1 MGQGMSDRLAGL
13 SGGNARGALL
23 GAASLAVV
31 GVAVALLI
39 TGVTSGEVA
48 ATVLFLPVFAAG
60 LLGGRRVGYAA
71 AAVATLAY
79 VGLRRA
85 DLAAAG
91 AASAGVLTLTR
102 AGAYLVA
109 GHVGALAQ
117 ALVPGDAAPAGPRAR
132 PGRPVPASDRR
143 RPAGQ
148 PAGRRREPSP
158 AWDDPWPPHDR
169 EPAPA
174 ADRRRVLAGVGSSA
188 GGGGSYVDD
197 GLPPTTMSGGWP
209 PPGPDP
215 WNERDERRG
224 PPDDTAG
231 AEAWTEQETGWH
243 DAPGGPGGQPGRGQ
257 APPWT
262 GEGGTEPAADDSWAA
277 VQESWRRQHGV
288 PPDDPYA
295 APGADQG
302 WAVEA
307 PPERGPAN
315 GRSAGDQWG
324 GPAGRAPDTWAGQ
337 VPAADPWGGAA
348 AADDRWG
355 PSGEEAAVRD
365 PWGGGASVDDRWG
378 PPSGQQAAVPADP
391 WGPPATDESWAVP
404 ADQAGAWQQQPE
416 PGGWQQ
422 PAEPADDGWQQQ
434 QEPGGWQQQPEPG
447 WQQQRPEPGGW
458 QPQPEP
464 GWQQQQPEP
473 GDWQQQPDPGGWQ
486 QPAEPPGA
494 WQQPGEPQDGGW
506 PQPAEPGAAG
516 TWPDPAPGS
525 GGAWPDPAPGS
536 GPAPEGWDAPGGA
549 AGGWDAPAADPWT
562 STGQTS
568 AIWDD
573 PAAGHT
579 GEHDQWPGPADPGWA
594 AAGAAGAGAVGAV
607 AGHPA
612 PAPAPQRPEPELP
625 AVDHETGLWTA
636 RFLRDRLLAERER
649 SRRSGR
655 PFSLVLVQVPD
666 GPLAQLPYRRQVT
679 LLRELGY
686 QFVAGGVVDHLVHVP
701 DQAQHWF
708 AVILP
713 DTDRSGAQVLE
724 RRLRLGIGGYLS
736 SRGLPLRDLE
746 SASLTAPDDDPA
758 MGSIWEAL
766 IGPDD
771 AGASTPYDR

>member
-1 MGQGMSDRLAGL
+1 MGQGMTDRLAGL
-13 SGGNARGALL
+13 SAGNARGALL

-31 GVAVALLI
+31 VVAVGLVV

-48 ATVLFLPVFAAG
+48 ATILFLPVFAAG
-60 LLGGRRVGYAA
+60 LFGGRGVGYAA
-71 AAVATLAY
+71 AAIATVAY

-102 AGAYLVA
+102 ASAYLVA

-117 ALVPGDAAPAGPRAR
+117 ALLPGDTAPAGPR
-132 PGRPVPASDRR
+132 PGRPA
-143 RPAGQ
+143 PAGAQ
-148 PAGRRREPSP
+148 GRPVRRAVVSRGGPAP
-158 AWDDPWPPHDR
+158 AWDDRWQPDER
-169 EPAPA
+169 APAPA
-174 ADRRRVLAGVGSSA
+174 ADRYRVLAGVGSPA
-188 GGGGSYVDD
+188 GPGGWYADD

-215 WNERDERRG
+215 WNERDERG
-224 PPDDTAG
+224 APPDDLPGTDRWG
-231 AEAWTEQETGWH
+231 EHDTGWQ
-243 DAPGGPGGQPGRGQ
+243 DAPGWPDDRPGRDR
-257 APPWT
+257 P
-262 GEGGTEPAADDSWAA
+262 GESPAEPADDSWAA

-302 WAVEA
+302 WAAEA
-307 PPERGPAN
+307 PA
-315 GRSAGDQWG
+315 SDAWG
-324 GPAGRAPDTWAGQ
+324 TQASG
-337 VPAADPWGGAA
+337 
-348 AADDRWG
+348 DDRWG
-355 PSGEEAAVRD
+355 PPSGEEAAVRD

-391 WGPPATDESWAVP
+391 WGPPATGEGWAVP
-404 ADQAGAWQQQPE
+404 AEPADQGGGWGQQPE
-416 PGGWQQ
+416 PGGWQ
-422 PAEPADDGWQQQ
+422 PEPGDQGAGWQQ
-434 QEPGGWQQQPEPG
+434 
-447 WQQQRPEPGGW
+447 PEPGGW
-458 QPQPEP
+458 QPEP
-464 GWQQQQPEP
+464 GDQGAGWQQPEP
-473 GDWQQQPDPGGWQ
+473 GDSGW
-486 QPAEPPGA
+486 PAHA
-494 WQQPGEPQDGGW
+494 QPQDGGW
-506 PQPAEPGAAG
+506 QQNAAAAPGA
-516 TWPDPAPGS
+516 
-525 GGAWPDPAPGS
+525 
-536 GPAPEGWDAPGGA
+536 
-549 AGGWDAPAADPWT
+549 WDAPAADPWT
-562 STGQTS
+562 STGQTD
-568 AIWDD
+568 ALWDD

-579 GEHDQWPGPADPGWA
+579 GEHDQWPGPADAGWA
-594 AAGAAGAGAVGAV
+594 AGGAAGAAAGAV
-607 AGHPA
+607 AGHRAPA
-612 PAPAPQRPEPELP
+612 PAPAPAGPEPALP

-686 QFVAGGVVDHLVHVP
+686 QFVAGGIVDHLVHVP

-758 MGSIWEAL
+758 MGTIWEAL

-771 AGASTPYDR
+771 AAPSTPYDR